1 MNDEKQMRIEKI
13 LSLLSFR
20 SSEAVRYDPT
30 REDHKQFEQ
39 EKKKPEKKE
48 PEKKK
53 KEEKKTKKNQQE
65 QDQPMLPEVSQERYH
80 SVEST
85 SLAERFAN
93 KNQVS
98 GPLFIV
104 T

>member
-39 EKKKPEKKE
+39 EKKE

-98 GPLFIV
+98 RPLFIV

>member
-39 EKKKPEKKE
+39 EKKE

>member
-1 MNDEKQMRIEKI
+1 MQIEER
-13 LSLLSFR
+13 LFLLFLR

-39 EKKKPEKKE
+39 EKKE

-53 KEEKKTKKNQQE
+53 KKKTKKEEKQQE
-65 QDQPMLPEVSQERYH
+65 QEEPVLPEVSQERFH

-85 SLAERFAN
+85 SLADRFGN

-98 GPLFIV
+98 GPLFLI